1 METKFISELGS
12 EDLTNIPIS
21 VEESNS
27 KVADSMFTKFTL
39 PFESVA
45 SADFIAMYGDYL
57 SNESNNLKNKIV
69 GKFQFENKL
78 HDAER
83 FIQSIQGNK
92 LTNQIDF
99 GFEELP
105 NFDKKLSELP
115 LESFEVSDIHIYA
128 KEIAGKTWPQTNFNF
143 PRIYTKKY
151 SSDQQIWSSFDGY
164 YNDLKTDGTEMRRNY
179 VDGSGNIFNLNI
191 IHPTPHPIYILITG
205 FQDAGLELKGDVLTD
220 PVLQKKWIFS
230 GTEYFGKVNQFSNE
244 VRVLSNESI
253 KSEWKDHIKYGNIL
267 IFTYGKEEQLNFQD
281 LVFVSVTFR
290 AKVQADWTLKFK
302 VRINGNDIYSHEE
315 YYSQF
320 SDVTKTFQTSINVN
334 FANISFHVEGAVL
347 GINEAYEVIKYE
359 LKSNSIITVES
370 EAQDFDNSLVKNANK
385 IDLKKAVP
393 DMTFGE
399 YFSILKN
406 WLNYDL
412 DIVDNIAIMNKI
424 NTEEISD
431 VKDFTYYE
439 TKYPKRTFLN
449 KKSWLLKFD
458 ELDNDAKKDSLFFD
472 SSGVKINGAENEET
486 NVIEIN
492 GYVMP
497 VKLPKENGYNT
508 AMMMKDSSSTLALV
522 DYDGIKDGQNNANS
536 VSDCDFPDLFET
548 HWKRWLQM
556 RLNGQEFQWSATI
569 KIWHMALFNIK
580 NYIYAYN
587 NIHIIKNW
595 SKNKISKDY
604 YQVEFTTETIS

>member
-1 METKFISELGS
+1 METKFISEFGA
-12 EDLTNIPIS
+12 EDLTNIPIN

-39 PFESVA
+39 PFESIA
-45 SADFIAMYGDYL
+45 NSDFIKMYGDYL

-83 FIQSIQGNK
+83 FVQSIQGNK

-115 LESFEVSDIHIYA
+115 LESFDVTDIHIYA

-151 SSDQQIWSSFDGY
+151 SPDQQIWRSFDGY
-164 YNDLKTDGTEMRRNY
+164 YNDLKSDGAEMRRNY
-179 VDGSGNIFNLNI
+179 VDNNGDIFNLNI
-191 IHPTPHPIYILITG
+191 IHPTPHPIYILMAG
-205 FQDAGLELKGDVLTD
+205 FQDAGLELQGDIISD

-253 KSEWKDHIKYGNIL
+253 KSEWKDHINYVRIL
-267 IFTYGKEEQLNFQD
+267 EFTYGKEENLNFQD
-281 LVFVSVTFR
+281 LVFVNVTFR
-290 AKVQADWTLKFK
+290 AKVQAKWTLKFK
-302 VRINGNDIYSHEE
+302 VRINGNDIFSHEE
-315 YYSQF
+315 YYTEY
-320 SDVTKTFQTSINVN
+320 SDVIKTFQTSINVN
-334 FANISFHVEGAVL
+334 FAKISFHVEGAVV

-399 YFSILKN
+399 YFNILKN

-424 NTEEISD
+424 NTEEISN
-431 VKDFTYYE
+431 VKDFTDYE

-458 ELDNDAKKDSLFFD
+458 ELDNDVKKDSLFFD
-472 SSGVKINGAENEET
+472 SAGVKINGTENEET

-508 AMMMKDSSSTLALV
+508 AMVMKDSSNTLALV
-522 DYDGIKDGQNNANS
+522 DYDGLKNGQNNANS
-536 VSDCDFPDLFET
+536 ASDCDFPDLFET

-556 RLNGQEFQWSATI
+556 RLNGQEFNWSATI
-569 KIWHMALFNIK
+569 KIWHMSLYNIK
-580 NYIYAYN
+580 DYIYAYN

-595 SKNKISKDY
+595 SKNKISRDY